1 MVRRTIKWNSSYY
14 GVEISCGKR
23 RFILSAMPNMV
34 GRLDTAVRCCEIMGN
49 WRLPTFK
56 EVELIADSVPMI
68 NALMEQ
74 NGGNPIDQ
82 ESVLWLSGDYGCSR
96 SLKTGEGL
104 CYIFQ
109 CRRDTLSEW
118 WRRME
123 IRLVMPL
130 Q

>member
-1 MVRRTIKWNSSYY
+1 
-14 GVEISCGKR
+14 
-23 RFILSAMPNMV
+23 MPNMV
-34 GRLDTAVRCCEIMGN
+34 GRLDTAVRCCETMGN

-56 EVELIADSVPMI
+56 EVELIADSVPII

-96 SLKTGEGL
+96 SLKTCEGL
-104 CYIFQ
+104 CYILQ

-123 IRLVMPL
+123 IRLVRPL